1 MIKEGKRR
9 NPENIQDGVLDVYR
23 STLEDPLKDT
33 FAVNRRIKSTNTVL
47 TTYEQKKK
55 MTSAFYCKRRIL
67 DDGIHTFLLDI

>member
-47 TTYEQKKK
+47 TTYEQKK
-55 MTSAFYCKRRIL
+55 R
-67 DDGIHTFLLDI
+67 